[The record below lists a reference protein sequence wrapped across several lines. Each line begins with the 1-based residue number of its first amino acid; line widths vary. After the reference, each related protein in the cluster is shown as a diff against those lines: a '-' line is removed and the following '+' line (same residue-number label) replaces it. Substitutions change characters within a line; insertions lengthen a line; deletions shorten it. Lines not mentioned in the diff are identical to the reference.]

1 MMLRNFLVIVLL
13 SILSSSVFAL
23 ERKVFCVWDPVGRNG
38 PVMAFYSDLIPK
50 AQAWGLSIRFIAYTD
65 ERVAAKDFKKGRCEA
80 VLLTSIL
87 ARQFVKFGGT
97 MDAIGAINSQ
107 KGLELALATLAR
119 PRAGELMTEG
129 NYEVVATFP
138 IGSMYAF
145 VRDRSVNTIDA
156 FAGKKLAILNGDPQ
170 MQKFADLASAS
181 QFNVTL
187 ASFAGQFNNGDVDI
201 VIMPALAYNTFE
213 LYKGLGSKGG
223 IIDYRLYYGM
233 LQTIAKRDEFPAI
246 RNKNGKE
253 ESFGHVMRRYILTRM
268 KEMKKMVSDAQEE
281 IPKRYWIETNQFVKD
296 DIDHF
301 SKRVRTALRDDDVN
315 HPDALKLFWKIRC
328 RLDRS
333 RGECKE
339 PPSVKKD
346 RREKTKS
353 VKKVVKKKSKQSDV
367 KKQQRLAQNKLEK
380 NRLEEKRKQETN
392 LAQQRMEQEKLAK
405 QKAEQ
410 KLLKQKLEQERLEQ
424 QKLKQKQQEQAKL
437 LEQERLEREKIE
449 LELEREKKEREKLE
463 QQLEEQKQEKSS
475 WWPF

>member
-1 MMLRNFLVIVLL
+1 MLRNFLVIVLL
-13 SILSSSVFAL
+13 SVLSSSVFAL

-38 PVMAFYSDLIPK
+38 PVMSFYSDLIPK
-50 AQAWGLSIRFIAYTD
+50 AQAWGLSIRFVAYTD
-65 ERVAAKDFKKGRCEA
+65 ERVAAKDFKEGRCEA

-138 IGSMYAF
+138 VGSMYAF

-170 MQKFADLASAS
+170 MKKFADLASAS
-181 QFNVTL
+181 QFDVTL

-233 LQTIAKRDEFPAI
+233 LQTIAKRDEFSTI
-246 RNKNGKE
+246 TNKKGE
-253 ESFGHVMRRYILTRM
+253 EETFGHVMRRYILTRM
-268 KEMKKMVSDAQEE
+268 KEMKNMVNDAQEE
-281 IPKRYWIETNQFVKD
+281 IPKKYWIETNQFVKD

-339 PPSVKKD
+339 PPPVKKD
-346 RREKTKS
+346 KREKPTA
-353 VKKVVKKKSKQSDV
+353 VKKVVKKKSKQLDA
-367 KKQQRLAQNKLEK
+367 KKQQRLAQNRLEK
-380 NRLEEKRKQETN
+380 KRKQETK
-392 LAQQRMEQEKLAK
+392 LAQQRIQQEKLAK
-405 QKAEQ
+405 QKTEQ
-410 KLLKQKLEQERLEQ
+410 KLLAQKLERERLEQ
-424 QKLKQKQQEQAKL
+424 QKLKQKQEEQAKQL
-437 LEQERLEREKIE
+437 KQERLEREKIE
-449 LELEREKKEREKLE
+449 QALEREKKEREKLE
-463 QQLEEQKQEKSS
+463 KQLEEQKQEEQKKEKSS